1 MPDSRQDYT
10 AQSASTGSLRL
21 LCDCLKVEAG
31 QSLLVVGESAA
42 AGYYDE
48 EAAESVAA
56 EASGLGLDVTRLTV
70 APGLETVKDQEA
82 LLAAI
87 KGYDHVVFFARAGD
101 QIRFSSDL
109 AGQSIA
115 MSYALDLEM
124 LESNFAA
131 ASYHGL
137 CRLRDTIDAFIAEAS
152 EIRVTCPRGSD
163 YAGAPVKQTD
173 RAAGPAEVTVRRFPM
188 LIVKPVTAA
197 GFRGRVA
204 LSRFLAGTGSRFY
217 QPYALS
223 LQDDVFALVENNR
236 IVEFEGPKHAVS
248 QIEAHY
254 RDIAERYDLDPWFL
268 HSWHAGIHPASNYTQ
283 PAAAHYE
290 RWSGGAFGSP
300 RILHFHTC
308 GDYAPGEISWTLVD
322 ATVSIDG
329 IAVWQAGRLHPERVP
344 GASEVLTD
352 EPELAA
358 LYAQPCRGI
367 GIED

>member
-1 MPDSRQDYT
+1 MRR
-10 AQSASTGSLRL
+10 ASAGALRL
-21 LCDCLKVEAG
+21 LQDCLKVEAG
-31 QSLLVVGESAA
+31 QNLLVVGENPA

-48 EAAESVAA
+48 AAAERVAA
-56 EASGLGLDVTRLTV
+56 EASGLGLDVSRLTV
-70 APGLETVKDQEA
+70 PPGLETETEQDA

-101 QIRFSSDL
+101 QIRFSSAV

-124 LESNFAA
+124 LESDFAS
-131 ASYHGL
+131 ASYLGL
-137 CRLRDTIDAFIAEAS
+137 CRLRDAIDAFIAEAS
-152 EIRVTCPRGSD
+152 EIRVSCPRGSD
-163 YAGAPVKQTD
+163 YAGAPIKQTN
-173 RAAGPAEVTVRRFPM
+173 RAAGPAEVTVQRFPM

-217 QPYALS
+217 QPYALP
-223 LQDDVFALVENNR
+223 LEEDVFALVEDNR
-236 IVEFEGPKHAVS
+236 IVELEGPKDAVS
-248 QIEAHY
+248 RIRAHY
-254 RDIAERYDLDPWFL
+254 RDVAERYDLDPWFL
-268 HSWHAGIHPASNYTQ
+268 HSWHAGIHPASDYTQ
-283 PAAAHYE
+283 PAADHYE
-290 RWSGGAFGSP
+290 RWSGGAFGNP

-344 GASEVLTD
+344 GAPEVLAD
-352 EPELAA
+352 EPALAA

-367 GIED
+367 GIMD